1 MTQRISR
8 RQALLLGGGL
18 LAGAGAAGTVVGAG
32 SASAATAAQRSA
44 EAQAGAWVRLPV
56 ITANIGRKN
65 LGARQGAI
73 QAVRAGDPGN
83 RPFVGWQEIS
93 EGDTG
98 EPAMISQAFGEAYDN
113 AFLADASSYRVPI
126 SVPTPWHVINSQKTF
141 VHGGIANVSPP
152 RWINEVVVEHGQVPG
167 LKFVLINTHYLHGAY
182 NGDNDP
188 SLRDEWDLHKKTHR
202 ERVMAHHDKGHLVIW
217 TADTNNPTYDQATG
231 QPNEGKVVSTGID
244 RIDWLPGDGSVQL
257 DLLGTSVV
265 PMNVDDHNA
274 RVAIFRIRLA

>member
-1 MTQRISR
+1 MTQLISR
-8 RQALLLGGGL
+8 RQALLFGGGAL
-18 LAGAGAAGTVVGAG
+18 AALGAVAGAPG
-32 SASAATAAQRSA
+32 ASAAS
-44 EAQAGAWVRLPV
+44 AWVRLPV

-65 LGARQGAI
+65 LGARQAAI
-73 QAVRAGDPGN
+73 QAVRAGDPGT

-93 EGDTG
+93 EGDTD
-98 EPAMISQAFGEAYDN
+98 EPAMIAQSFGDAYDN
-113 AFLADASSYRVPI
+113 AFLNDDASYRVPI

-167 LKFVLINTHYLHGAY
+167 LKFALINTHYLHGAY
-182 NGDNDP
+182 NGDNNPD
-188 SLRDEWDLHKKTHR
+188 LRDEWDLHKKTHR

-217 TADTNNPTYDQATG
+217 TADTNNLNYDQATG

-244 RIDWLPGDGSVQL
+244 RIDWLPGDGAVQL

-265 PMNVDDHNA
+265 QMNVDDHNA